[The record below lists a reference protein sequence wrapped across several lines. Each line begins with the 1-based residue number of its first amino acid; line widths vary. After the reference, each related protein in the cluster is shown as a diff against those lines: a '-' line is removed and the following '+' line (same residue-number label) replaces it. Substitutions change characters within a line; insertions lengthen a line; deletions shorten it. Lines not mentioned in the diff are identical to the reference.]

1 MRDGSLRGVIFTLL
15 ASAMG
20 TGIFNLPLRI
30 DEVGILPFICF
41 ALLAAIFSAVGNH
54 FITHLIVR
62 KKFKSYS

>member
-1 MRDGSLRGVIFTLL
+1 
-15 ASAMG
+15 MG